1 MAAVPRTHKIPKLY
15 RVIQDYGRTLES
27 SCKVLWK
34 KLWTT
39 AEELVI
45 LHPKVEEQGIQE
57 HAANIHKSKKEE
69 LYAGKPKLIDSMTQ
83 RRHSV
88 TKPPQGLRC
97 LRATTL
103 LVYIQARPDPLPCT
117 LCPTS

>member
-57 HAANIHKSKKEE
+57 HAANIHKSKK
-69 LYAGKPKLIDSMTQ
+69 KS
-83 RRHSV
+83 
-88 TKPPQGLRC
+88 
-97 LRATTL
+97 
-103 LVYIQARPDPLPCT
+103 CT
-117 LCPTS
+117 LVNRSLSIA